1 MYWSQNKFLGNQGF
15 KDTMSRSRFWRLTE
29 YLHLNDNT
37 TQGPVGS
44 PEYDWLHKIRP
55 LIEMTWRN
63 FQRSLIRSDKF
74 DVATRKSAPAT
85 GGVKKPHRY
94 RPGTVALRE
103 IRRYQKSTELLI
115 RKLPFQRLVHCAH
128 KIMPGHKTE
137 YFNCVLCSKRT
148 KPKERR
154 HIDKSIRK
162 YLKKKFLLEGKENSV
177 ICKKGQKQM
186 STSDANKSRL
196 VTKIRWVVES
206 SNARIKRWRYL
217 DRTLPTNQIP
227 FVGDYVRIVCAL
239 SNKFFPPLSKS
250 HSIEEDEADAAKMLY
265 LSKQVN
271 NLQRLVEDNGLN
283 RRPTQWQPVPECGIE
298 NFPTLDEE
306 QIMTGYCG

>member
-1 MYWSQNKFLGNQGF
+1 MSLPVRAPQPLVESRNPT
-15 KDTMSRSRFWRLTE
+15 DTGPEPSLSVRSG
-29 YLHLNDNT
+29 D
-37 TQGPVGS
+37 
-44 PEYDWLHKIRP
+44 
-55 LIEMTWRN
+55 
-63 FQRSLIRSDKF
+63 
-74 DVATRKSAPAT
+74 TRKAQSCSSGNCPSS
-85 GGVKKPHRY
+85 VW
-94 RPGTVALRE
+94 
-103 IRRYQKSTELLI
+103 S
-115 RKLPFQRLVHCAH
+115 
-128 KIMPGHKTE
+128 IMPGHKTE